1 MIVGVV
7 EARQEWIAPR
17 WCVKARDGG
26 TVRSAAPRPVGESVS
41 SSNERTHIILQQIV
55 ELHYV
60 RWLPIVRADR
70 ARQRVG
76 EFVQRY
82 RSTDKPAHRCRWSRY
97 LGADEELGKIALIVF
112 QENRPVLQKRVPIP
126 DLCTADKLPSTR
138 YQLARHG

>member
-1 MIVGVV
+1 MVVGVV

-41 SSNERTHIILQQIV
+41 SSSERTDIIVQQIV
-55 ELHYV
+55 ELHYA
-60 RWLPIVRADR
+60 RRLPFVRAAR
-70 ARQRVG
+70 ARQRRG
-76 EFVQRY
+76 EFVQCD
-82 RSTDKPAHRCRWSRY
+82 RSTDKRAHRCRWGRC
-97 LGADEELGKIALIVF
+97 LRADEELGKLALIVF

-138 YQLARHG
+138 YQLTRHG